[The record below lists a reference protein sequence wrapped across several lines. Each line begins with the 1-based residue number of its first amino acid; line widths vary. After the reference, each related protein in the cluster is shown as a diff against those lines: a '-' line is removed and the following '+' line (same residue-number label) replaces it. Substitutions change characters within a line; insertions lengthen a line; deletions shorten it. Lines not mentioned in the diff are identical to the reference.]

1 MKTEEEIRA
10 FLKSI
15 KEAEKLPPIEDMV
28 VATDRAGH
36 WEDALEWVLA
46 K

>member
-1 MKTEEEIRA
+1 MKTEKEIRE

-15 KEAEKLPPIEDMV
+15 KEAEKLPAVDNMV
-28 VATDRAGH
+28 VMTERAGH
-36 WEDALEWVLA
+36 WQDALEWVLE